1 MAKIYSPQGI
11 IRGTY
16 GNLTYVYYDGM
27 NIVRTRKLTNND
39 PLTSKQ
45 LFSRARYCSTLKMY
59 QTLKNFLTNCFEK
72 TKETDNKRNS
82 FFKLNNGSALPY
94 NKELFKDS
102 YVAPIGDFYCSHG
115 TLGFLEYVKN
125 SEGSYSGVKLNNIQ
139 NINPPVSDFSTNII
153 SRYPWVREGDTFRM
167 FGVLYTDLFS
177 NTGEDRFTNPF
188 TKGNHQRLRV
198 TSAELVIDTH
208 NNTEYINSFG
218 LICLNPGIV
227 SLTVSSSDIVVFPAH
242 EAGTAHGV
250 GYFGAVIIRKSG
262 EVYHS
267 STNTVCGNESFDMIK
282 TTMSDPKYYDYIL
295 EDWRKYY
302 RRKGKKV
309 SKD

>member
-27 NIVRTRKLTNND
+27 NIVRTRKLVNND

-45 LFSRARYCSTLKMY
+45 LFSRARYCATLKMY

-72 TKETDNKRNS
+72 SKETDNKRNS
-82 FFKLNNGSALPY
+82 FFKFNNSSALPY

-125 SEGSYSGVKLNNIQ
+125 VQQNYSGVKIDSVQANN
-139 NINPPVSDFSTNII
+139 PSVSDFSNGLI
-153 SRYPWVREGDTFRM
+153 SRYPWVRNGDTFRM
-167 FGVLYTDLFS
+167 FGVLYTDLFP
-177 NTGEDRFTNPF
+177 NTGEDRFTKPF
-188 TKGNHQRLRV
+188 IKGNNQRLRIA
-198 TSAELVIDTH
+198 SSELVV
-208 NNTEYINSFG
+208 NTLNSTEHINLFG
-218 LICLNPGIV
+218 LVCPTLEFV
-227 SLTVSSSDIVVFPAH
+227 SLIAADKDFVVFPVH

-250 GYFGAVIIRKSG
+250 GYFGAVIIRKTG

-267 STNTVCGNESFDMIK
+267 STNIICGNESFNMIK
-282 TTMSDPKYYDYIL
+282 ITMSDRKYYDYIL

-309 SKD
+309 SQS

>member
-27 NIVRTRKLTNND
+27 NIVRTRKLVGND

-59 QTLKNFLTNCFEK
+59 QTLKPFLSNCFEK
-72 TKETDNKRNS
+72 SKDTDNKRNS
-82 FFKLNNGSALPY
+82 FFKFNNGIALPY

-102 YVAPIGDFYCSHG
+102 YVAPIGDLYCSHG
-115 TLGFLEYVKN
+115 TLGFLEYAK
-125 SEGSYSGVKLNNIQ
+125 SYSTYPSGVK
-139 NINPPVSDFSTNII
+139 INDASDENPLVSSFSSDMI
-153 SRYPWVREGDTFRM
+153 SRYSWIRNGDIFRM
-167 FGVLYTDLFS
+167 FGVLYTDLFP
-177 NTGEDRFTNPF
+177 NTGEDRFVKPF
-188 TKGNHQRLRV
+188 LKGQNQRLRIFSAQV
-198 TSAELVIDTH
+198 VINTS
-208 NNTEYINSFG
+208 NSSESLNDFG
-218 LICLNPGIV
+218 LVCPNDTTV
-227 SLTVSSSDIVVFPAH
+227 SLLGTPEDSHTFAVH
-242 EAGTAHGV
+242 TAGTSKGT
-250 GYFGAVIIRKSG
+250 GYFGAVIIRKTG

-267 STNTVCGNESFDMIK
+267 STNTVCGNECFDIIK
-282 TTMSDPKYYDYIL
+282 NTMSDEQYYNYIL

-302 RRKGKKV
+302 RGKGKKV

>member
-27 NIVRTRKLTNND
+27 NIVRTRKLINND

-59 QTLKNFLTNCFEK
+59 QTLKNFLSNCFEK
-72 TKETDNKRNS
+72 SKETDNKRNS
-82 FFKLNNGSALPY
+82 FFKFNNSSALPY

-115 TLGFLEYVKN
+115 TLGFLEYVNN
-125 SEGSYSGVKLNNIQ
+125 SQQNYSGVKLNNIQ
-139 NINPPVSDFSTNII
+139 NNNPSVAAFSSDLI
-153 SRYPWVREGDTFRM
+153 SRYSWVKNGDTFRM
-167 FGVLYTDLFS
+167 FGILYTNLLP
-177 NTGEDRFTNPF
+177 NTGEDRFIKPF
-188 TKGNHQRLRV
+188 IKGNSQRLR
-198 TSAELVIDTH
+198 TASAELVINT
-208 NNTEYINSFG
+208 NNNNEYINSLGFV
-218 LICLNPGIV
+218 CAAPGSV
-227 SLTVSSSDIVVFPAH
+227 SLIATENDLVVFPVH
-242 EAGTAHGV
+242 EAGAGHGV
-250 GYFGAVIIRKSG
+250 GYFGAVVIRKTG

-267 STNTVCGNESFDMIK
+267 STNTICGNESFNMIK
-282 TTMSDPKYYDYIL
+282 TTMSDQKYYDCIL

-309 SKD
+309 SCQ

>member
-82 FFKLNNGSALPY
+82 FFKLNNGNALPY

-125 SEGSYSGVKLNNIQ
+125 SEGNYSGVKLNNIQ

-153 SRYPWVREGDTFRM
+153 SRYSWVREGDTFRM

-177 NTGEDRFTNPF
+177 NTSEDRFTKPF
-188 TKGNHQRLRV
+188 VKGTHQRLRV
-198 TSAELVIDTH
+198 ASAELILDTH
-208 NNTEYINSFG
+208 NSTEYVNSFG
-218 LICLNPGIV
+218 FICSNTGIV
-227 SLTVSSSDIVVFPAH
+227 SLTVSSSDPAVFPVH
-242 EAGTAHGV
+242 EAGIAHGV

-267 STNTVCGNESFDMIK
+267 STNTVCGNASFDMIK

-295 EDWRKYY
+295 EDWRQYY